1 MTQPLPEV
9 GLVLP
14 VYNGEPFI
22 ADSIR
27 TVLATFDEHGI
38 PIELVIPTD
47 GCTDGTADAARSVDD
62 PRVRVLEFT
71 ENRGKGAVVTE
82 GLLVAN
88 GRWIGWLDADLDIH
102 PETIV
107 RMVGMLRQ
115 GDIDI
120 VVGSKRHPDSVVSY
134 PLIRRV
140 YSAGYQAL
148 VRVLARV
155 SARDTQVGAKL
166 MRREVAEVTAPL
178 LLVKRYAF
186 DLEVLAVAAQ
196 FGFDRVEEAPITLE
210 YRFSG
215 TGIDRRAIWLMMLDT
230 LAISYRLHIRHWYTR
245 QFAALHRRRVEE
257 SSTAVLATD
266 VLVAPISDAGQA
278 S

>member
-1 MTQPLPEV
+1 VIAAHPEV

-14 VYNGEPFI
+14 VYNGEAFI
-22 ADSIR
+22 VDSIR
-27 TVLATFDEHGI
+27 TVLGTFDEHGI
-38 PIELVIPTD
+38 TIELVISTD
-47 GCTDGTADAARSVDD
+47 GCTDATAEAARSVAD
-62 PRVRVLEFT
+62 PRVRVLEFS

-88 GRWIGWLDADLDIH
+88 GRWVGWLDADLDIH

-107 RMVGMLRQ
+107 RMVAMLRQ
-115 GDIDI
+115 GEIDI

-215 TGIDRRAIWLMMLDT
+215 TGIDRRAIGLMMLDT

-245 QFAALHRRRVEE
+245 QFAALHRRRVDFDEP
-257 SSTAVLATD
+257 AAL
-266 VLVAPISDAGQA
+266 PSDAMIPPVPDLGKTP
-278 S
+278 